1 MLYTTLTS
9 LKAHLGITDTAQDT
23 VLTSL
28 IETATEL
35 IDTDLGEN
43 LEIRTKTR
51 RIDGSGTNRIIMENT
66 INSVIYVKDVY
77 TLSTYT
83 VDFISGYEIYL
94 LEEVYRWSKNIEISY
109 VTGYS
114 SVPKDFERYFL
125 EYCKELYGRDK
136 ISSDTEA
143 IKTKKLG
150 DLSITFFSPSELI
163 TNGSSVLDAPDMR
176 KIIQKYKNFSIIT
189 D

>member
-94 LEEVYRWSKNIEISY
+94 LEEVYR
-109 VTGYS
+109 
-114 SVPKDFERYFL
+114 
-125 EYCKELYGRDK
+125 
-136 ISSDTEA
+136 
-143 IKTKKLG
+143 
-150 DLSITFFSPSELI
+150 
-163 TNGSSVLDAPDMR
+163 
-176 KIIQKYKNFSIIT
+176 
-189 D
+189 